1 MTRPPGPLLGF
12 RPSVASLDRLA
23 IVKRAFTLA
32 GQAHKVH
39 ARPHIEM
46 LAEAPPRAGF
56 FEHSDFETVC
66 KKLPTEIAPLARF
79 CYITGWRWKSEVRPL
94 TWSQVNFARNTVT
107 IDPGKTKG
115 GEPRV
120 FVMTPDLK
128 RLLKKQRTYTDAVE
142 AETGKPCPL
151 VFHRRGNLIE
161 WFYDSWR
168 AACEAAKVPGRLIHD
183 LRRTAIRNLVRA
195 GVSESVAMKMSGH
208 KTRAIFDRYNV
219 TSEKD
224 LRAAAALLGAH
235 HKVLAR
241 GASTTKLLQSKRR
254 AHARQIRSA

>member
-1 MTRPPGPLLGF
+1 
-12 RPSVASLDRLA
+12 LA